1 MITPALRRAAFL
13 LLLALVTVAFFWIIS
28 PFFGAVFWAMVLALM
43 FMPVHRRLCAR
54 LRGRDTLA
62 ALGTLLFCMVIVVV
76 PMIFVVGAITSAW
89 PVITVSPAW
98 FSQRQSSR
106 RICLSGRFSVTVTDA
121 VMISPMPT
129 GRLKRSD

>member
-43 FMPVHRRLCAR
+43 FMPVHRRLCAL

-62 ALGTLLFCMVIVVV
+62 ALDIRWPTTGLWMRADERRAASASRCCTKPDCT
-76 PMIFVVGAITSAW
+76 VGSVALSSAR
-89 PVITVSPAW
+89 PK
-98 FSQRQSSR
+98 RLSS
-106 RICLSGRFSVTVTDA
+106 CSF
-121 VMISPMPT
+121 
-129 GRLKRSD
+129 